1 MEKLLIID
9 DNEEIRT
16 QLKWG
21 FNKEYTLLLAK
32 DGKEALAQYKKN
44 GPRVATLDLGLPP
57 HENGTEEGFRC
68 LQEMLRH
75 NPSTKVIVITG
86 NDQREIALKA
96 IHLGAYDFYQ
106 KPINLEELKVIV
118 RRAFHLSALE
128 EQNRSLY
135 NALERQT
142 TPFGGMIGQ
151 CPEMQA
157 VFSTM
162 RKIASSDAAV
172 LVQGESG
179 TGKELVARAIHAMS
193 LRKDGPFVPI
203 NCGAIPETLLEP
215 ELFGHEKGSFTG
227 AHAQVQGKVEYAQN
241 GTLFLDEIAELPA
254 QLQVKLLRFLQDK
267 TIQRVGGR
275 EDIAVNTR
283 ILAATNKDL
292 VKEIGSGR
300 FREDLYYR
308 LGVVLIKVPPLRER
322 KGDIM
327 VLATF
332 FLKRYCDLYT
342 RRIRGFN
349 AYALESMETYE
360 WPGNIRELENK
371 IQRAVLLSEGP
382 MIEPRDLGF
391 DAKLMTQRTIDPD
404 IRTLK
409 EAKDKVEKEM
419 VMFALD
425 RHGGNIAKSAE
436 ELGVSRP
443 TLYDV
448 MKKHGLYNG
457 TAHQENG
464 NGSPD
469 NRQDLL
475 PAAAVKKNGESD
487 G

>member
-1 MEKLLIID
+1 MEKLLITD
-9 DNEEIRT
+9 DSEEIRT

-21 FNKEYTLLLAK
+21 FSKEYNLIFAK
-32 DGKEALAQYKKN
+32 DGKETLALFKKN
-44 GPRVATLDLGLPP
+44 TPRVATLDLGLPP

-68 LQEMLRH
+68 LQEMLQH
-75 NPSTKVIVITG
+75 NPAAKVILITG
-86 NDQREIALKA
+86 NDQRENALKA

-118 RRAFHLSALE
+118 RRAFHLSAIE

-142 TPFGGMIGQ
+142 APFGGMIGQ

-162 RKIASSDAAV
+162 RKIATSDAAV
-172 LVQGESG
+172 LVQGDSG

-254 QLQVKLLRFLQDK
+254 LLQVKLLRFLQDK

-275 EDIAVNTR
+275 EDISVNTR

-292 VKEIGSGR
+292 AKEIKSGR

-322 KGDIM
+322 KGDIV

-342 RRIRGFN
+342 KRIRGFN
-349 AYALESMETYE
+349 SAALESMETYE

-382 MIEPRDLGF
+382 LVEPQDLGF
-391 DAKLMTQRTIDPD
+391 DAKSIARKTNASDV
-404 IRTLK
+404 RTLK
-409 EAKDKVEKEM
+409 EAKEAVEKEM
-419 VMFALD
+419 VMLALD
-425 RHGGNIAKSAE
+425 KFGGNIAKSAE
-436 ELGVSRP
+436 ELGISRP
-443 TLYDV
+443 TMYDL

-457 TAHQENG
+457 MLQQENG
-464 NGSPD
+464 SP
-469 NRQDLL
+469 
-475 PAAAVKKNGESD
+475 ESV
-487 G
+487 

>member
-1 MEKLLIID
+1 MEKLLIAD

-21 FNKEYTLLLAK
+21 FNKEYTLILAK
-32 DGKEALAQYKKN
+32 DGKEALALFKKN
-44 GPRVATLDLGLPP
+44 APRVATLDLGLPP

-75 NPSTKVIVITG
+75 NLAAKVIVITG
-86 NDQREIALKA
+86 NDQRENALKA

-193 LRKDGPFVPI
+193 PRKDGPFVPI
-203 NCGAIPETLLEP
+203 NCGAIP
-215 ELFGHEKGSFTG
+215 EKGSFTG

-254 QLQVKLLRFLQDK
+254 LLQVKLLRFLQDK

-292 VKEIGSGR
+292 IKEIKSGK

-308 LGVVLIKVPPLRER
+308 LGVVLIKVPPLKER

-342 RRIRGFN
+342 KRIRGFN
-349 AYALESMETYE
+349 SAALENMETYE

-382 MIEPRDLGF
+382 LVEPHDLGF
-391 DAKLMTQRTIDPD
+391 DAKVMPQRAISSD

-409 EAKDKVEKEM
+409 EAKERVEKEM
-419 VMFALD
+419 IMFALD

-436 ELGVSRP
+436 ELGISRP
-443 TLYDV
+443 TLYDI
-448 MKKHGLYNG
+448 MKKYGLYNG
-457 TAHQENG
+457 TVHQENG
-464 NGSPD
+464 SP
-469 NRQDLL
+469 
-475 PAAAVKKNGESD
+475 EIH
-487 G
+487 

>member
-1 MEKLLIID
+1 MEKLLITD

-21 FNKEYTLLLAK
+21 FSKEYVLLLAR
-32 DGKEALAQYKKN
+32 DGAEALALFKKN
-44 GPRVATLDLGLPP
+44 NPRVATLDLGIPP
-57 HENGTEEGFRC
+57 QENGTEEGFRC

-75 NPSTKVIVITG
+75 NPGAKVIVITG
-86 NDQREIALKA
+86 NDQRENALKA

-118 RRAFHLSALE
+118 RRAFHLSSIE
-128 EQNRSLY
+128 EQNRTLH

-142 TPFGGMIGQ
+142 AQVGGMIGQ

-157 VFSTM
+157 VFATM
-162 RKIASSDAAV
+162 RKVATSDAAV

-193 LRKDGPFVPI
+193 LRKNGPFVPI
-203 NCGAIPETLLEP
+203 NCSAIPETLLEP

-227 AHAQVQGKVEYAQN
+227 AHAQVQGKVEYAQD
-241 GTLFLDEIAELPA
+241 GTLFLDEIGELPPL
-254 QLQVKLLRFLQDK
+254 LQVKLLRFLQDK

-283 ILAATNKDL
+283 ILAASNKDL
-292 VKEIGSGR
+292 MNEIGSGR

-322 KGDIM
+322 KGDII

-332 FLKRYCDLYT
+332 FLKRYCDLYSK
-342 RRIRGFN
+342 RFRGFN
-349 AYALESMETYE
+349 SAAIDSMETYG

-382 MIEPRDLGF
+382 LVESHDLGF
-391 DAKLMTQRTIDPD
+391 DGLLTTPRKVNPD
-404 IRTLK
+404 FRTLK
-409 EAKDKVEKEM
+409 EAKECVEKE
-419 VMFALD
+419 VVVFSLERNA
-425 RHGGNIAKSAE
+425 GNIAKSAE
-436 ELGVSRP
+436 ELGISRP
-443 TLYDV
+443 TLYDL
-448 MKKHGLYNG
+448 MKKYGLYNG
-457 TAHQENG
+457 THHLET
-464 NGSPD
+464 
-469 NRQDLL
+469 
-475 PAAAVKKNGESD
+475 
-487 G
+487 

>member
-1 MEKLLIID
+1 MEKLLITE

-16 QLKWG
+16 QLKWS
-21 FNKEYTLLLAK
+21 FSKEYNLIFAK
-32 DGKEALAQYKKN
+32 DGKETLALFKKN
-44 GPRVATLDLGLPP
+44 SPRVATLDLGLPP

-68 LQEMLRH
+68 LQEMLQH
-75 NPSTKVIVITG
+75 NPAAKVIVITG
-86 NDQREIALKA
+86 NDQRENALKA

-106 KPINLEELKVIV
+106 KPIILEELKVIV
-118 RRAFHLSALE
+118 RRAFHLSAIE

-142 TPFGGMIGQ
+142 APFGGMIGQ
-151 CPEMQA
+151 CPEMQS

-172 LVQGESG
+172 LVQGDSG
-179 TGKELVARAIHAMS
+179 TGKELVARAIHSMS

-227 AHAQVQGKVEYAQN
+227 AHAQVQGKVEYAQD

-254 QLQVKLLRFLQDK
+254 LLQVKLLRFLQDK

-275 EDIAVNTR
+275 EDISVNTR

-292 VKEIGSGR
+292 AKEIKSGR

-322 KGDIM
+322 KGDIV

-342 RRIRGFN
+342 KRIRGFN
-349 AYALESMETYE
+349 SAALESMETYE

-382 MIEPRDLGF
+382 LVEPQDLGF
-391 DAKLMTQRTIDPD
+391 DANVIDKKTNTSD

-409 EAKDKVEKEM
+409 EAKEAVEKEM
-419 VMFALD
+419 VVFALD
-425 RHGGNIAKSAE
+425 RYGGNIAKSAE
-436 ELGVSRP
+436 ELGISRP
-443 TLYDV
+443 TLYDI

-457 TAHQENG
+457 TVRQENG
-464 NGSPD
+464 T
-469 NRQDLL
+469 
-475 PAAAVKKNGESD
+475 
-487 G
+487 